1 MRVRFL
7 SFRAAIVLLTVL
19 AAAAAQAEPIPQEY
33 IAFERRTCNEACTRD
48 GASAQLCARYCDCSI
63 EKLKAEVTFEEYTAT
78 GQSAAEDKTP
88 PAGVPDKLAAIA
100 TACAKA
106 TQ

>member
-1 MRVRFL
+1 LRFC
-7 SFRAAIVLLTVL
+7 SFSAATFLLTMLAAI
-19 AAAAAQAEPIPQEY
+19 AQAEPIPPEY

-63 EKLKAEVTFEEYTAT
+63 EKLKAQVTFEEYTAT

-100 TACAKA
+100 TSCAKA